1 MPSTIIKLSNS
12 AKNLFVF
19 IVFLPSFFDS
29 VDTILLVF
37 YYIKRG
43 FGTPRR
49 GENVKIKGEK
59 RVKR

>member
-1 MPSTIIKLSNS
+1 MPSTIITLNSS
-12 AKNLFVF
+12 AKNFFVF
-19 IVFLPSFFDS
+19 IPFLLSIFDS
-29 VDTILLVF
+29 VNTILFVF
-37 YYIKRG
+37 YYIKRE

>member
-1 MPSTIIKLSNS
+1 MPSTIITLSNS

-37 YYIKRG
+37 YYIKRE
-43 FGTPRR
+43 FGTPHR
-49 GENVKIKGEK
+49 GENVKIRDEK